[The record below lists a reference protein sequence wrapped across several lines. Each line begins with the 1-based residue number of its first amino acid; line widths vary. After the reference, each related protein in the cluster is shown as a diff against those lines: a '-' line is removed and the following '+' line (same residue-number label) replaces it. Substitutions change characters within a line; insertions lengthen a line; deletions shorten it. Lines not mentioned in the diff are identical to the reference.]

1 MKVTFPHLGT
11 LAIGL
16 RALLESLGAECVVP
30 PPTTAATIARGA
42 ALAPESACLPL
53 KVGLGNFLEAEEL
66 GAEAVVMAGGSG
78 PCRLGYYAD
87 VQRDILRAAGSRLEF
102 IVLEPPG
109 GHLNEL
115 WRRIKRVAPRST
127 LAGLA
132 RAISFAWAKLAAID
146 ELDRLTAAARP
157 YEIVRGEVSALRERC
172 LTRLADAASIAA
184 VRAASREQRDAFAAL
199 PRAETGDP
207 PLRCGLV
214 GEVYVVLEPAV
225 NHDVERRLGE
235 LGVVVERSVFI
246 TDWVVD
252 NLGRDAL
259 RLGYPAAHF
268 RRARPYL
275 NHWVGGH
282 GTDNVGAVVQFARA
296 GYDGVVQ
303 VAPLTCMP
311 EIVAH
316 SVLQGRVAREEGIPV
331 LTLYFDEHTGEA
343 GTVTR
348 LEAFADLMRRRR
360 EAKEGYDGRRLL
372 HGR

>member
-16 RALLESLGAECVVP
+16 RALLEGLGADCVVP

-53 KVGLGNFLEAEEL
+53 KVGLGNFLEAEAL
-66 GAEAVVMAGGSG
+66 GAEAVLMAGGSG

-109 GHLNEL
+109 GHLNDL
-115 WRRIKRVAPRST
+115 WRQIKRVAPKAT
-127 LAGLA
+127 FAGLA
-132 RAISFAWAKLAAID
+132 RAIGFAWAKLVAID
-146 ELDRLTAAARP
+146 ELDRLAAAARP
-157 YEIVRGEVSALRERC
+157 REANRGDATVLREHC
-172 LTRLADAASIAA
+172 LARIDAAATVAA
-184 VRAASREQRDAFAAL
+184 VRAARRDQREAFAAL

-235 LGVVVERSVFI
+235 LGVAVERSVFI
-246 TDWVVD
+246 TDWVKD

-282 GTDNVGAVVQFARA
+282 GTDNVGAVVQFART
-296 GYDGVVQ
+296 GCDGVVQ

-316 SVLQGRVAREEGIPV
+316 SVLQGRVVRQEGIPV

-360 EAKEGYDGRRLL
+360 EAKREATQ
-372 HGR
+372 